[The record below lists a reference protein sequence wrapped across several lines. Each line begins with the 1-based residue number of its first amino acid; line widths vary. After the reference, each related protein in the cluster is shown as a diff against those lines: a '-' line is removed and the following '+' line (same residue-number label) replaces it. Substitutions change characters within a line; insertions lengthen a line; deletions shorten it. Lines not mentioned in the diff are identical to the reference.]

1 MPSSYTTSNGIEKPA
16 TGEQAN
22 TWGDTCNT
30 DFNLI
35 DQSLDGAVTLS
46 LSGTSSTTAIT
57 DGALSDGRNR
67 VLICTGA
74 LAANHTITIT
84 PNDAQKWYIV
94 QNNTTGGFS
103 VIVKQG
109 SGSGSTVTILN
120 GYTKLVRLD
129 GTGTNANV
137 AELMPNPYFGGTVAV
152 GGTLTVGGPAIITGS
167 ATLMVD
173 TTINSVDVGRGGG
186 SVLSNTIVGDTALA
200 ANTSGS
206 GNTAIGGYSFYQ
218 LTTGVSNTGIG
229 FRSGFQNTGNYNTV
243 VGYTALNASSG
254 ANGNTGIGYTAL
266 LNCTGNNN
274 VAIGNQ
280 AGSLITTGSG
290 NVIIGNNTGSAIATA
305 TDTVLICD
313 GSGNIRIRV
322 SSAGNVGIGV
332 APTLGPLEMA
342 SGAYVTAG
350 GTWTNASSVAL
361 KHKFEPVTTSQIL
374 DAVTAMPVSKWE
386 YKAEP
391 GVPYIGPTAQD
402 FRSAFGVG
410 DDTSIST
417 VSAIG
422 VLFAAVKSLT
432 EEVRRP
438 WWKKVLGVK

>member
-1 MPSSYTTSNGIEKPA
+1 MPSSYTSSNGIEKPA

-22 TWGDTCNT
+22 TWGGTCNT
-30 DFNLI
+30 DFDLI

-57 DGALSDGRNR
+57 DGAVSDGRNR
-67 VLICTGA
+67 VLICEGT
-74 LAANHTITIT
+74 LAADHTITIT
-84 PNDAQKWYIV
+84 PNDAEKWYVV

-103 VIVKQG
+103 VIIKQG
-109 SGSGSTVTILN
+109 SGTGTTVTILN
-120 GYTKLVRLD
+120 GYSKWVRLD

-137 AELMPNPYFGGTVAV
+137 TEMMPNPYFGGTVVV
-152 GGTLTVGGPAIITGS
+152 GGTLGVGGPLNVAGTVTGE
-167 ATLMVD
+167 V
-173 TTINSVDVGRGGG
+173 NSSFNGVDVGRGGG
-186 SVLSNTIVGDTALA
+186 NISTNTSIGDTALA
-200 ANTSGS
+200 ANTTGN
-206 GNTAIGGYSFYQ
+206 GNTAVGGFSFYQ
-218 LTTGVSNTGIG
+218 LTTGVFNTGLG
-229 FRSGFQNTGNYNTV
+229 FGAGFQNTGNYNTV
-243 VGYTALNASSG
+243 VGYTALYAASSSS
-254 ANGNTGIGYTAL
+254 GNTAVGNSAL
-266 LNCTGNNN
+266 VACTGDQNI
-274 VAIGNQ
+274 AIGNLS
-280 AGSLITTGSG
+280 GSLITTGTG
-290 NVIIGNNTGSAIATA
+290 NVILGNNTGTSIATA
-305 TDTVLICD
+305 TNNILIAD
-313 GSGNIRIRV
+313 GSGNIRIQV

-361 KHKFEPVTTSQIL
+361 KHKFEPVTPADIL
-374 DAVTAMPVSKWE
+374 DAVKAMPVSKWE